1 MNDQVNDQMNEIAV
15 APKTVV
21 QKIAGFIDRFFSF
34 FIIRMSNFVKEVGLV
49 TIFAAQSLRLL
60 FAKPYRGNEIL
71 KHMEFIGNQSV
82 IIITLTSVFT
92 GLALSFQV
100 YLGFKLV
107 NAVDLVGPTVAFGIS
122 RELGPVLTGLIVA
135 ARAGGAMAARL
146 GTMRVNE
153 QMDALDVMGVNTK
166 QYLIAPRLIA
176 AVICMPLLT
185 GLFDF
190 MAMVGSWFL
199 CTHLVGLDH
208 AVFMSKIRDAL
219 EIRHIMEGL
228 FKSAIFGLMFAVIC
242 TYQGFN
248 TKGGAKGV
256 GEATNKGV
264 VMSMVS
270 IIIIDYFLMNII
282 RIFYLVTGISM

>member
-1 MNDQVNDQMNEIAV
+1 MVNAVIERIA
-15 APKTVV
+15 KTMDD
-21 QKIAGFIDRFFSF
+21 IAIGTIDRFKFMIMSVGEFS
-34 FIIRMSNFVKEVGLV
+34 V
-49 TIFAAQSLRLL
+49 FAISSLKLL
-60 FAKPYRGNEIL
+60 FTQPYRYGEVV

-82 IIITLTSVFT
+82 WIITLTSIFT
-92 GLALSFQV
+92 GLALSFQI

-107 NAVDLVGPTVAFGIS
+107 NAVNLVGPTVALGIT

-153 QMDALDVMGVNTK
+153 QLDALDVMGVNTK
-166 QYLIAPRLIA
+166 QYLIAPRIVA

-199 CTHLVGLDH
+199 CTHIVGLDD
-208 AVFMSKIRDAL
+208 AIFFEKIRQTVDVH
-219 EIRHIMEGL
+219 HINEGL
-228 FKSAIFGLMFAVIC
+228 FKSAIFGFMFAVIC
-242 TYQGFN
+242 TYQGYY

-270 IIIIDYFLMNII
+270 IIIVDYFLMNLI
-282 RIFYLVTGISM
+282 RMYYIFVGISK